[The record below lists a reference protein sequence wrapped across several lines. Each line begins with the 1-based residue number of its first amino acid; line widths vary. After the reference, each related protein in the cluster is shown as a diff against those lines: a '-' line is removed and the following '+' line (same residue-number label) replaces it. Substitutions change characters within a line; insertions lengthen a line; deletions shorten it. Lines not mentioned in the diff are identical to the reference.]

1 MTSTGPPSVVV
12 TDLDGTLWHT
22 DDQIAAEVVDA
33 VAEVERRGVPL
44 LVATG
49 RRLAST
55 VAPLARVGVRLP
67 MVVLNGALGVEVDG
81 VSRFHT
87 SPYEPD
93 EAAAVLAACRSVGL
107 DPVVQVDHPDVEV
120 FMSTTPGTHPDHVDA
135 LRPFARF
142 DDLDRVVAEE
152 SVLGFSLLGI
162 DNAAGAR
169 IERAIGT
176 TAESHLDRSIEYV
189 GGASLTV
196 APKGQ
201 SKWDGVSA
209 FCETHG
215 LDASRVLCLADG
227 ANDIELLD
235 NSAVRLVPAVA
246 HPDAAGAGR
255 PRDPRGLR
263 WRLGRG
269 ARPPRL
275 SSASRNPISNRC
287 WRTDSE
293 TGFGGGE
300 CGQRSNA
307 S

>member
-1 MTSTGPPSVVV
+1 MSPSGPPSVVV

-22 DDQIAAEVVDA
+22 DDRIAPEVVA
-33 VAEVERRGVPL
+33 AIAEVERRGVPL

-55 VAPLARVGVRLP
+55 AAPLARVGVELP
-67 MVVLNGALGVEVDG
+67 MVVLNGALGVERDG

-87 SPYEPD
+87 APYRPD

-107 DPVVQVDHPDVEV
+107 DPVIQVDHPEVEV
-120 FMSTTPGTHPDHVDA
+120 FLSTTPGTHPDHVDA

-176 TAESHLDRSIEYV
+176 TAESHLDRSIEYL

-201 SKWDGVSA
+201 SKWDGVLA
-209 FCETHG
+209 FCAARD
-215 LDASRVLCLADG
+215 LDPSRVLCLADG

-235 NSAVRLVPAVA
+235 HSAVRLVPKVA
-246 HPDAAGAGR
+246 HPAALERADHVIGAAM
-255 PRDPRGLR
+255 D
-263 WRLGRG
+263 
-269 ARPPRL
+269 
-275 SSASRNPISNRC
+275 
-287 WRTDSE
+287 
-293 TGFGGGE
+293 GGWVE
-300 CGQRSNA
+300 VLDHLA
-307 S
+307 